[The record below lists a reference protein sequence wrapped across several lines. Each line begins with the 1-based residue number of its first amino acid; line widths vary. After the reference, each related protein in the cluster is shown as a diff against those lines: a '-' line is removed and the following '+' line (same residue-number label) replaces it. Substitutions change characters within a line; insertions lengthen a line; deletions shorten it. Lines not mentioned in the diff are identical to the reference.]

1 MSEDGIRMTPQEIFE
16 LALTAFDEAD
26 ARLMTMIALPE
37 SEGGNPAAVGDGGS
51 SIGLWQINKVHFETL
66 AKAGLLTGIDQTVLD
81 EIQTGLETTIGYGH
95 PDRDGL
101 WDRVRDQ
108 LKDPATN
115 LRAALFVGWHEGDG
129 PVAIR
134 KWKKKGFDF
143 TQWSAFNNKSYK
155 TIPNEDNDIMY
166 GTEWAGQSPEQIVTS
181 LVVDGSAA
189 GDPIGSLPVDDG
201 LGEGSRLSPEDSTLF
216 GLTPDFDS
224 RVQKALDH
232 SGIKFQP
239 VSGRMGRG
247 EISMLQQALKR
258 DDPRL
263 AQALGNPDVAD
274 FRSGDAAIVGY
285 ETAEDARKAPEILRK
300 FGIYVDTLFP
310 FIISSLGTKAISKG
324 IDIGDQLWDI
334 ATGSMHGPR
343 SDNQNPEARSLDK
356 PLLDSYGKQKSQAR
370 ALDGKTSYE

>member
-1 MSEDGIRMTPQEIFE
+1 MSKDGIRMTPQEIFE

-143 TQWSAFNNKSYK
+143 TQWSAFNNESYK

-201 LGEGSRLSPEDSTLF
+201 LREGSYVNPKDATTWGWDDDF
-216 GLTPDFDS
+216 GERMRWAAEYGDIDFQ
-224 RVQKALDH
+224 VVA
-232 SGIKFQP
+232 
-239 VSGRMGRG
+239 GRMYPGEVAALRQKLGPTDPMIASVLSQTQFPEGR
-247 EISMLQQALKR
+247 
-258 DDPRL
+258 
-263 AQALGNPDVAD
+263 
-274 FRSGDAAIVGY
+274 AAIVGY
-285 ETAEDARKAPEILRK
+285 RTEEDAHRAPVFLRRFGLTTHPDYPFLITPVGANRVFDAGKDILEQL
-300 FGIYVDTLFP
+300 GDWAMGSLFDRRNEGM
-310 FIISSLGTKAISKG
+310 SEEQRLENERSVEGT
-324 IDIGDQLWDI
+324 
-334 ATGSMHGPR
+334 
-343 SDNQNPEARSLDK
+343 N
-356 PLLDSYGKQKSQAR
+356 
-370 ALDGKTSYE
+370 YE